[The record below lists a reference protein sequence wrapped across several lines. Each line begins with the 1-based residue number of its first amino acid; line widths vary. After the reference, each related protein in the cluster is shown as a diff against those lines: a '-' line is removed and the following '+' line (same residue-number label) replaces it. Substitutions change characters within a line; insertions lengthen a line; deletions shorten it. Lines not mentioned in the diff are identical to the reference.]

1 MLSFLFTFVLIRLLL
16 SNTETRGEWESLQYD
31 EQQQWTAILLNVN
44 LNSPNTFFMA
54 LSKGIL
60 DDSCLTTQEYVE
72 LLSSVL
78 EMFSLLLTEKVLL
91 PVNVHGALLV

>member
-1 MLSFLFTFVLIRLLL
+1 MLMDAGLKPNTRHTSSFVPWSKVAEGLLWI
-16 SNTETRGEWESLQYD
+16 TV
-31 EQQQWTAILLNVN
+31 A
-44 LNSPNTFFMA
+44 NTFFMA